1 VPCHNSFTSAEL
13 VLLRSLGRSAV
24 FADQAADGLPAL
36 NLGGDIDGVAGFAQ
50 RRSLVQR
57 LMRPVTVVVPYVLS
71 QDIPEMP
78 LAENQQAIKALTAK
92 CSHEPLRE

>member
-1 VPCHNSFTSAEL
+1 MRSELYPLRHGGWPVPCQNSFTSAEL

-50 RRSLVQR
+50 RRSLASVFHR
-57 LMRPVTVVVPYVLS
+57 
-71 QDIPEMP
+71 D
-78 LAENQQAIKALTAK
+78 
-92 CSHEPLRE
+92 

>member
-1 VPCHNSFTSAEL
+1 VPCQNSFTSAEQ

-24 FADQAADGLPAL
+24 FADQAAGGLRAL
-36 NLGGDIDGVAGFAQ
+36 NLGGDVDGMAGFAQ
-50 RRSLVQR
+50 RRPLVQR
-57 LMRPVTVVVPYVLS
+57 LMRPVIVVVPHVLG

-78 LAENQQAIKALTAK
+78 LAENQQVIRALTAK